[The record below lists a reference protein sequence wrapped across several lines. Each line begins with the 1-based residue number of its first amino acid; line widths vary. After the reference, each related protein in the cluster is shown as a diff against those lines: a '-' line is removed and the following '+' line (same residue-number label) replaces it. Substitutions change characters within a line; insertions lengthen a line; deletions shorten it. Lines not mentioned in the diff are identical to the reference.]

1 MTRPQI
7 QHILSLFG
15 ETENSD
21 INFMDH
27 PNLNCIFFADLEVY
41 FTNHSNF
48 IFRFDGNNEL
58 IYIFPFKKDSTGLMK
73 YLKDASGKPVCD
85 IFDYSA
91 LMEFGFNTGYI
102 NGVKTEIKEE
112 VTYD

>member
-1 MTRPQI
+1 MTRSQI
-7 QHILSLFG
+7 QHVLSLFG
-15 ETENSD
+15 ETENTD

-41 FTNHSNF
+41 FTNRSNF

-58 IYIFPFKKDSTGLMK
+58 IYIYPFKKDSDGLMH
-73 YLKDASGKPVCD
+73 YLKDDNGKLVCD

-91 LMEFGFNTGYI
+91 LMEFGFNVGYV
-102 NGVKTEIKEE
+102 NGKKIEIMDGD
-112 VTYD
+112 VL